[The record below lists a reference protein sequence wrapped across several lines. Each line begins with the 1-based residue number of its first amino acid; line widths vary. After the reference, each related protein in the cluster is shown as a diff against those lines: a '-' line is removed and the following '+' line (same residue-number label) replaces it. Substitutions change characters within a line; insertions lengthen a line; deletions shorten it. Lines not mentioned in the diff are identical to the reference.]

1 MPKELK
7 QMMADELRRDLEGSP
22 NLLVIGLLP
31 MDAAG
36 NYDLRNKLRAKGAR
50 LRVVHNRTSRHALDE
65 ARRPLGDF
73 FEGATALTLVPGA
86 EPDMG
91 SVAKALLEVVKKK
104 QIEIRGGFVEGQVL
118 DKSGV
123 ELLAKSPDKKTLR
136 AMMCGALMGP
146 ARGLAGALHAVA
158 GGLARC
164 MKARM
169 EKLPPEAA
177 PAAPPETPAAP
188 AAAPETKQE
197 GNA

>member
-7 QMMADELRRDLEGSP
+7 HLMADELRRDIDQSP

-65 ARRPLGDF
+65 ARRPLADF
-73 FEGATALTLVPGA
+73 FAGATALTLVPGA

-91 SVAKALLEVVKKK
+91 SIAKALVEIAKKK

-118 DKSGV
+118 DKGGV

-136 AMMCGALMGP
+136 AMMCGALLGP
-146 ARGLAGALHAVA
+146 ARGLAGALNAVTA
-158 GGLARC
+158 GLARC
-164 MKARM
+164 LNARI
-169 EKLPPEAA
+169 EKMPPEAA
-177 PAAPPETPAAP
+177 PAAAAPPPAGDAP
-188 AAAPETKQE
+188 AAGAEKV
-197 GNA
+197 

>member
-1 MPKELK
+1 MPNELK
-7 QMMADELRRDLEGSP
+7 QMMAEELRRDLDGSP
-22 NLLVIGLLP
+22 NLLVIRLLP

-36 NYDLRNKLRAKGAR
+36 NFDLRNKLRAKGAR

-65 ARRPLGDF
+65 ARRPLGEF

-91 SVAKALLEVVKKK
+91 SVAKALFEIAKQKK
-104 QIEIRGGFVEGQVL
+104 IEIRGGFVEGQVL

-136 AMMCGALMGP
+136 AMMCGALLGP
-146 ARGLAGALHAVA
+146 ARGIAGALNAVA

-164 MKARM
+164 LKARM

-177 PAAPPETPAAP
+177 APTPEAPAAP
-188 AAAPETKQE
+188 AAPAETKQE